1 MTEAC
6 DAAGALFSSIL
17 HKRGRYEKYVFSN
30 EAVIEFM
37 AATAFA
43 QMGGEMGGGQ
53 GPQSQQTE
61 RMKAMNPRLEIYRNE
76 EK

>member
-1 MTEAC
+1 
-6 DAAGALFSSIL
+6 
-17 HKRGRYEKYVFSN
+17 
-30 EAVIEFM
+30 M